1 MKKYFDDLAKIFQT
15 GYSSAVNE
23 IQEMRK

>member
-1 MKKYFDDLAKIFQT
+1 MKKYFDDLVKIFQT
-15 GYSSAVNE
+15 GYSSAVDE

>member
-1 MKKYFDDLAKIFQT
+1 MEKYFDDLTKNFQT